1 MCILSPLFVRTRR
14 FIKSFCLLNKGIKV
28 PPGVSFEIAIRNN
41 LQEKCAE
48 THCQLGAMSS
58 LYAPTNEDVKQRL
71 RPFGIFFE
79 KSLKDLIKGI
89 RANNETPEKLN
100 HFLAQALSE
109 CREEANSP
117 DFNMKTNAVL
127 KLTYLEMYGFDMSW
141 ANFHILEVM
150 SSSKLQQK
158 RVGYLAASQSFYKD
172 PDILM
177 LATNLMKKDLKYTGT
192 DDVVKVGIALSGLS
206 TIITPSLATDI
217 CDDLFTMLNSSRP
230 YIRKKAITALFKVF
244 LQFPEALRDNFDKF
258 AARLEDDDTS
268 VVSAAVSVICELSKK
283 NPQPFIQL
291 SPLLYEILVTIAN
304 NWIIIRLL
312 KLFTNLS
319 KVESKLRPRLLP
331 KILELM
337 DSTTATSVLYESIN
351 CIVKGNMLE
360 EDDYDVAMQCL
371 DRLHTF
377 CDSSDPNLRYISCVL
392 FYKIGKINTAFI
404 SQFDKLVM
412 RLLNDV
418 DVSIRSK
425 AIELIEGIVDEDNL
439 QKIVLVLLKQFVDQD
454 VVLLQMGGFETT
466 REIPI
471 FIPEQYKIKMVNTVI
486 HICSMDNFANIT
498 DFEWYNAVLW
508 DLAILSQDLSDKS
521 LGYRIGEQLRNIMIK
536 VPSMREITITTI
548 IKVLYNEDINNHLP
562 SILKDCFW
570 SLGEFSSFIGNG
582 DDLINLVSKRR
593 KYYPADV
600 EVILIPSLLKIF
612 SNWCNGSVGVDAE
625 KIKFVLLDL
634 LSYLEPLCYSK
645 AFEVQERAVQCVEFL
660 KLAFEAMEQDAEGL
674 PLLLTDILPSFFNSY
689 ELKPISQGTQQKL
702 QSCISV
708 DCETPFLSEKE
719 LQAVLTQEEHDD
731 DDEGLFSEDLLLIDD
746 SSSTSSQ
753 NHDVDVHNNSKA
765 ANDETNLLDNEE
777 SEQRKRAE
785 RESNPFYLSQSND
798 HTNKASNQLL
808 DFSRKAGEEPE
819 AHLIRLNKSDN
830 GSEENTD
837 RKKKSK
843 KKSRRRVHVL
853 SDEVVVDNNS
863 QSPTPSTQSLFTN
876 APSAKGKISLKMPT
890 KLETFDFS
898 KPTGSSPHDASSSDI
913 RHQSI
918 SGEQEELERLR
929 RKFESQQL
937 EAHGT
942 SDNGD
947 NNEETIVI
955 KKKKSSKR
963 NNKQSSGKKSKRK
976 DNADENSKHRDET
989 VI

>member
-1 MCILSPLFVRTRR
+1 MT
-14 FIKSFCLLNKGIKV
+14 
-28 PPGVSFEIAIRNN
+28 
-41 LQEKCAE
+41 
-48 THCQLGAMSS
+48 S

-100 HFLAQALSE
+100 QFLAQALSE
-109 CREEANSP
+109 CREEANSS
-117 DFNMKTNAVL
+117 DFNLKTNAVL

-192 DDVVKVGIALSGLS
+192 DDVVKVEIALSGLS
-206 TIITPSLATDI
+206 TIITPSLAADLS
-217 CDDLFTMLNSSRP
+217 DDLFTMLSSSRP

-291 SPLLYEILVTIAN
+291 SPLLYEILVTISN

-319 KVESKLRPRLLP
+319 KVEPKLRPRLLP
-331 KILELM
+331 KVLELM

-360 EDDYDVAMQCL
+360 EDDYDVALQCL
-371 DRLHTF
+371 ERLHTF
-377 CDSSDPNLRYISCVL
+377 CDSSDPNLRFISCVL
-392 FYKIGKINTAFI
+392 FYKIGKINTAFM

-454 VVLLQMGGFETT
+454 VVLLQVTGYEPAK
-466 REIPI
+466 EIPI

-486 HICSMDNFANIT
+486 HVCSMNNFANIT

-508 DLAILSQDLSDKS
+508 DLAILSQDLSDKN
-521 LGYRIGEQLRNIMIK
+521 LGYKIGEQLRSIMIK
-536 VPSMREITITTI
+536 VPSMRGITITTI
-548 IKVLYNEDINNHLP
+548 IKVLYNEEINNHLP

-570 SLGEFSSFIGNG
+570 SLGEFSSFIENG
-582 DDLINLVSKRR
+582 DDLINLIFQRK

-612 SNWCNGSVGVDAE
+612 SNWCNSSFDINTEKVKSV
-625 KIKFVLLDL
+625 LSDL
-634 LSYLEPLCYSK
+634 LSYLEPLCYSN

-660 KLAFEAMEQDAEGL
+660 RLASEAMEQETEDL
-674 PLLLTDILPSFFNSY
+674 PLLLTEILPSFFNSY
-689 ELKPISQGTQQKL
+689 ELKPISQGTQQRL
-702 QSCISV
+702 QPCISV
-708 DCETPFLSEKE
+708 DCDTPFLDGQE
-719 LQAVLTQEEHDD
+719 LEAVLNQAEHDD
-731 DDEGLFSEDLLLIDD
+731 DDDDGGLFSEDLLLMDD
-746 SSSTSSQ
+746 SSSA
-753 NHDVDVHNNSKA
+753 NEDEDFPKEPKA
-765 ANDETNLLDNEE
+765 DNDEANLLDNDELE
-777 SEQRKRAE
+777 LRKKTE
-785 RESNPFYLSQSND
+785 RESNPFYLSQSNEP
-798 HTNKASNQLL
+798 TNKVSKASNQLL
-808 DFSRKAGEEPE
+808 ELSQRDGGGHES
-819 AHLIRLNKSDN
+819 HLIKLNRGNDGN
-830 GSEENTD
+830 EENIE
-837 RKKKSK
+837 RKKKGK
-843 KKSRRRVHVL
+843 KKNKNKVYVL
-853 SDEVVVDNNS
+853 SDEVVVDNAS
-863 QSPTPSTQSLFTN
+863 QSLTPSTQSLVTN
-876 APSAKGKISLKMPT
+876 SSSNKGKISLRMPT

-898 KPTGSSPHDASSSDI
+898 KPTDSSPHDGDFSNI

-929 RKFESQQL
+929 RKFEAQQL
-937 EAHGT
+937 EANEP
-942 SDNGD
+942 SENGD
-947 NNEETIVI
+947 NDEETVII
-955 KKKKSSKR
+955 KKKKSSKKK
-963 NNKQSSGKKSKRK
+963 NKHSSGKKLKKKGNTEGASK
-976 DNADENSKHRDET
+976 DLGDI

>member
-1 MCILSPLFVRTRR
+1 
-14 FIKSFCLLNKGIKV
+14 
-28 PPGVSFEIAIRNN
+28 
-41 LQEKCAE
+41 
-48 THCQLGAMSS
+48 MSS

-117 DFNMKTNAVL
+117 DFNLKTNAVL

-206 TIITPSLATDI
+206 TIITPPLAADI

-258 AARLEDDDTS
+258 AAKLEDDDTS

-291 SPLLYEILVTIAN
+291 SPLLYEILVTISN

-319 KVESKLRPRLLP
+319 KVEPKLRPRLLP

-351 CIVKGNMLE
+351 CIVKGHMLE

-439 QKIVLVLLKQFVDQD
+439 QNIVLVLLKQFVDQD
-454 VVLLQMGGFETT
+454 VVLLQVGGFETT

-471 FIPEQYKIKMVNTVI
+471 FIPEQYKIKMVNAVI
-486 HICSMDNFANIT
+486 HICSMDNFANLN

-521 LGYRIGEQLRNIMIK
+521 LGYRVGEQLRNIMIK
-536 VPSMREITITTI
+536 VPSMREITMTTI
-548 IKVLYNEDINNHLP
+548 IKVLYNEEINNHLP

-570 SLGEFSSFIGNG
+570 SLGEFSSFIENG
-582 DDLINLVSKRR
+582 DDLINLVFQRR

-600 EVILIPSLLKIF
+600 EIILIPSLLKIF
-612 SNWCNGSVGVDAE
+612 SNWCNRSTDIDPERVKSV
-625 KIKFVLLDL
+625 LSDL
-634 LSYLEPLCYSK
+634 LSHFEPLCYSK
-645 AFEVQERAVQCVEFL
+645 AFEVQERAVQCMEFL
-660 KLAFEAMEQDAEGL
+660 KLASEAMEQDTEGL

-708 DCETPFLSEKE
+708 DCETPFLTEEE
-719 LQAVLTQEEHDD
+719 LQAVLNQEENEN
-731 DDEGLFSEDLLLIDD
+731 DEGLFSEDLLLIDD
-746 SSSTSSQ
+746 SSSASYQ
-753 NHDVDVHNNSKA
+753 NQDYDVPDESKA
-765 ANDETNLLDNEE
+765 NSEEPNVLDNEE
-777 SEQRKRAE
+777 LESRKRAE
-785 RESNPFYLSQSND
+785 RESNPFYLSQNND
-798 HTNKASNQLL
+798 RTSKASTQLL
-808 DFSRKAGEEPE
+808 DFSHREADEPE
-819 AHLIRLNKSDN
+819 AHLIRLNKNTN
-830 GSEENTD
+830 GTEDETE
-837 RKKKSK
+837 RKRKSK
-843 KKSRRRVHVL
+843 KKHKKRVHVL
-853 SDEVVVDNNS
+853 SDEVVVENKP
-863 QSPTPSTQSLFTN
+863 QSPTLSIQSLPTN
-876 APSAKGKISLKMPT
+876 ASSSRGKISLRMPT
-890 KLETFDFS
+890 KLEKFDFS
-898 KPTGSSPHDASSSDI
+898 KPLVSPSHDGTSDA
-913 RHQSI
+913 RRQST
-918 SGEQEELERLR
+918 SGEQDELERLR
-929 RKFESQQL
+929 RKFETQQL
-937 EAHGT
+937 EANET
-942 SDNGD
+942 LENGEND
-947 NNEETIVI
+947 EETIII
-955 KKKKSSKR
+955 KKKKSSK
-963 NNKQSSGKKSKRK
+963 KKKKHSSSKKSKKK
-976 DNADENSKHRDET
+976 DSVDET
-989 VI
+989 PKVSNDTVI